1 MQCSKEIIVRL
12 FYNTSSSFQLLFLFF
27 YLTSIFLSKLLFFIS
42 SIPFLTRND
51 DEYEY
56 ATFSEEEQEQEEEEE
71 DNEVISNRY
80 YYDESTTKDDLLAHI
95 NREGQEDLFVL
106 QTSSRSS
113 RQNSVVFDE
122 EIVHDYL
129 ESPKEKEEEV
139 GDISVVSSE
148 DMDFYSLSESEYEE
162 DSNQQINNRHQGKEE
177 DDEISMGLGSKSF
190 RYEVNTPAITTRAR
204 SACTSFRYV
213 GDEPSL
219 RVTKKIAFVLDDDKM
234 EELSPLSILGY
245 YKGLKLIIVVLED
258 VTLTRVLGYVFS
270 DHVDI

>member
-1 MQCSKEIIVRL
+1 MFKEIIVRC

-71 DNEVISNRY
+71 DNE
-80 YYDESTTKDDLLAHI
+80 
-95 NREGQEDLFVL
+95 
-106 QTSSRSS
+106 TSSRSS

-148 DMDFYSLSESEYEE
+148 DMDFYSLSESKYEE
-162 DSNQQINNRHQGKEE
+162 DNNQQINNRHQGKEE

-234 EELSPLSILGY
+234 EDTDDEKKDEYLGSRISSEHFCIMVESI
-245 YKGLKLIIVVLED
+245 KNI
-258 VTLTRVLGYVFS
+258 
-270 DHVDI
+270 H

>member
-71 DNEVISNRY
+71 YNEVISNRY

-113 RQNSVVFDE
+113 PQNSVVFDE

-162 DSNQQINNRHQGKEE
+162 DINQQINNRHEGKEE
-177 DDEISMGLGSKSF
+177 YDEISMGLGSKSF
-190 RYEVNTPAITTRAR
+190 RYEVNTPPITTRAR
-204 SACTSFRYV
+204 STCTSFRYV

-234 EELSPLSILGY
+234 EGIVLYSLLGNLDGSLHGSIQR
-245 YKGLKLIIVVLED
+245 
-258 VTLTRVLGYVFS
+258 VT
-270 DHVDI
+270 